1 MSDESIFHCSGVS
14 YNCSKV
20 MAVHDSENNLQN
32 LMIELGHKMPLYC
45 RSLLHPDHEIIQHLQ
60 FNSFIGHMDNIEL
73 NMLPVERVLSPFLVL
88 VVCEK
93 IYEDFSLLDD
103 SNAEQD
109 CASSSENIY
118 ALYNQVL
125 SDFDCLIS
133 LLTGLNDDIAISS
146 ESCEKKD
153 KDCNPDSSEPGGY
166 DGNLS
171 GKTNCTAKLH
181 RRTILIIE
189 DICTLVRTLHSLLR
203 L

>member
-1 MSDESIFHCSGVS
+1 MTI
-14 YNCSKV
+14 
-20 MAVHDSENNLQN
+20 HDGENSLQN
-32 LMIELGHKMPLYC
+32 LMIELGHKMPVYC
-45 RSLLHPDHEIIQHLQ
+45 RSLLHPDHEIINHLQ
-60 FNSFIGHMDNIEL
+60 FSSVVGNMDNEL
-73 NMLPVERVLSPFLVL
+73 SLLPVERVLSPFLVL

-103 SNAEQD
+103 SNAEQG

-146 ESCEKKD
+146 ELFEKKD
-153 KDCNPDSSEPGGY
+153 DNPDCLTPGSH
-166 DGNLS
+166 DPIVLS
-171 GKTNCTAKLH
+171 KTNCTAKLH

-189 DICTLVRTLHSLLR
+189 DICTLVRISHSLLQLR
-203 L
+203 QYKILPWLLNDYTVDVVD

>member
-1 MSDESIFHCSGVS
+1 MTILDG
-14 YNCSKV
+14 
-20 MAVHDSENNLQN
+20 ENSLQN
-32 LMIELGHKMPLYC
+32 LMIELGHKMPVYC
-45 RSLLHPDHEIIQHLQ
+45 RSLLHPDHEIINHLQ
-60 FNSFIGHMDNIEL
+60 FSSVVGNMDNEL
-73 NMLPVERVLSPFLVL
+73 SLLPVERVLSPFLVL

-103 SNAEQD
+103 SNAEQGY
-109 CASSSENIY
+109 ASSSENIY

-146 ESCEKKD
+146 ESFEKKD
-153 KDCNPDSSEPGGY
+153 DNPDCLTPGSH
-166 DGNLS
+166 DPIVLS
-171 GKTNCTAKLH
+171 KINCTAKLH

-189 DICTLVRTLHSLLR
+189 DICTLVRISHSLLQ